1 MNAVLTVLLLAA
13 ASTVALTSGCAAALG
28 DAATPAPV
36 VESPYVSQLDAPES
50 NALFHFGRAQLL
62 LGEGD
67 VQGAVEDLQSAIEI
81 DPETEELRFFLAQ
94 IYGELGRVK
103 EARRTVEDV
112 LIRNPASVKAH
123 QVLGNIAL
131 GSGEPAVAVEHF
143 RKVMEIDPD
152 NEVVPLKLSIALI
165 RLGEA
170 GAAIE
175 ELKRLI
181 ADQPDSRAGRLTLA
195 RLYRDMDLNVLAEE
209 QYRYLIEELDGAG
222 QAYLDLGYMY
232 EEQREF
238 DRALQLFEEALH
250 DNPHNLALRHHIARI
265 YVGMKRYEEALNQ
278 LQQIVALDETDLEA
292 WRKIGLI
299 YMEQERWDDAVAL
312 FHDLLERDPGLDP
325 ARYYLGLALEHQQQW
340 QKAFDAFDAIP
351 ETSALYA
358 DAVAHMG
365 FLLMQME
372 RLEEAVAL
380 LERQIEEGRDR
391 PQIYYYLASIHLAE
405 NRLNDALTVLKEATA
420 QYPEQTDL
428 LYQQGITLEKIG
440 RHDQAIEVMQRV
452 IELDDNHAEA
462 MNFIAYAY
470 AENDT
475 RLDTALDLARRALAR
490 KPAAHIHDTLGWVL
504 FRLERFEEAREAIA
518 AASRQLPDDEV
529 VLAHLAEVTLNLGEF
544 DKVRE
549 ICQRLL
555 ELDPDNT
562 FAHDMLERLDAAQ

>member
-1 MNAVLTVLLLAA
+1 MNAVVTFLLLAA
-13 ASTVALTSGCAAALG
+13 ASAVVLTSGCAAARG
-28 DAATPAPV
+28 DAATSEPV
-36 VESPYVSQLDAPES
+36 VESAYVSQLDAPES

-67 VQGAVEDLQSAIEI
+67 VQGAVESLQRAIEI
-81 DPETEELRFFLAQ
+81 DPETEELRFLLAQ

-123 QVLGNIAL
+123 QVLGNVAL

-181 ADQPDSRAGRLTLA
+181 ANQPDSRTGRLTLA

-209 QYRYLIEELDGAG
+209 QYRYLIEKLDGAG

-238 DRALQLFEEALH
+238 DRALQLFEEALR

-278 LQQIVALDETDLEA
+278 LQQIVALDAADLEA

-312 FHDLLERDPGLDP
+312 FHDLLERDPDLDP
-325 ARYYLGLALEHQQQW
+325 ARYYLGSALEHQQQW
-340 QKAFDAFDAIP
+340 QRAFDAFDAIP

-380 LERQIEEGRDR
+380 LERQIEEGRGR

-405 NRLNDALTVLKEATA
+405 NRLNNALTVLTKATA

-475 RLDTALDLARRALAR
+475 HLDTALDLARRAIAR

-504 FRLERFEEAREAIA
+504 FRLERFEEARAAIA

-555 ELDPDNT
+555 ELNPDNT
-562 FAHDMLERLDAAQ
+562 FAHDMLERLDATQ